1 MLDLITIWS
10 INGESMKKFV
20 KIFSLLLLVGFFS
33 ISLVACSNSSGIPNS
48 KSEQI
53 LYNGGIVSV
62 VDDNIFYANGYV
74 NSDITTMDEFNAGA
88 EYSYL
93 ARLDLNEETYQ
104 YSSPENVNK
113 LNSEV
118 LGYENAYSFVLGD
131 FVYYTSP
138 NKHKTSSNEYV
149 FTYVSIFKTRLNGAD
164 TKEIMTT
171 NSFDSATS
179 QFRAVQTNGESYF
192 IVFDGT
198 ALNVINLANDKK
210 TEVASSVTSV
220 ALPRENVEFDGKIY
234 YTQDKENEF
243 GQAGNEVFQYDL
255 SNGETRSIMNTI
267 NNTIT
272 FTGREGDDLF
282 FTRLNETT
290 KVSNTYKLNTQ
301 KLATTGFLSALER
314 PFYSAEIDNVYR
326 IESKTADS
334 FNGYIFESSL
344 SGEAQLFYKADNS
357 SEPARLL
364 ASEEYESVLFVN
376 NDLVFYSTENGI
388 SYKSVIMPNETKTLV
403 DEMTIISDKVGYEKH
418 ESGNLKN
425 IYFYAQRVY
434 DQSEENQTSEEEQT
448 DTNYYLY
455 QISFSSPTSPKLL
468 GKTMD

>member
-1 MLDLITIWS
+1 
-10 INGESMKKFV
+10 MKKFI

-33 ISLVACSNSSGIPNS
+33 ISLVACSSSSGIPNS
-48 KSEQI
+48 KSGQI

-74 NSDITTMDEFNAGA
+74 NSDITSMDEFNAGA

-93 ARLDLNEETYQ
+93 ARLDLNEETQQ

-138 NKHKTSSNEYV
+138 NKHKTSSNEHV
-149 FTYVSIFKTRLNGAD
+149 FTYVSVFKTRLNGKD

-171 NSFDSATS
+171 DSFDSEKA
-179 QFRAVQTNGESYF
+179 QFRAVQFYGQSYF
-192 IVFDGT
+192 IIYDGT

-210 TEVASSVTSV
+210 IEISASATSV
-220 ALPRENVEFDGKIY
+220 ALPKENDEFDGKLY

-243 GQAGNEVFQYDL
+243 GQSGNEVFEFDL
-255 SNGETRSIMNTI
+255 ASKQSRSISSTI

-272 FTGREGDDLF
+272 FTGREGNELF
-282 FTRLNETT
+282 LTRLNEITG
-290 KVSNTYKLNTQ
+290 VSNTYKLNTQ
-301 KLATTGFLSALER
+301 KLATTSFLSALEK
-314 PFYSAEIDNVYR
+314 PFYSAQIDNIFR
-326 IESKTADS
+326 IECKTASS

-357 SEPARLL
+357 SEPIRLL
-364 ASEEYESVLFVN
+364 ASGEYVSVLFVN
-376 NDLVFYSTENGI
+376 NDLVFFSTEDGI
-388 SYKSVIMPNETKTLV
+388 SYLSVLKPEETKVLV
-403 DEMTIISDKVGYEKH
+403 DGMTIISDKVGYEIF

-425 IYFYAQRVY
+425 VYFYAQRVY
-434 DQSEENQTSEEEQT
+434 DQSEDAQTSTEDQT

-455 QISFSSPTSPKLL
+455 QVSFATQTNPKLL
-468 GKTMD
+468 GKTIN